1 MPRCKATT
9 KNGDQCRNNSI
20 SGTSFCYISYHGQI
34 QKTFLQKARNF
45 FRNHWQALVAAISL
59 PLTAI
64 SLFSVYWYLQDK
76 KLNATSGAIS
86 SAAESAAMS
95 ISVGS
100 AEFHMLSKDGV
111 VFDEGGDPL
120 LSIRLLNGRLLV
132 TTRVRDT
139 SGGIIAEM
147 NDNEWK
153 HQRQPAIFDRN
164 YTQDVLEIRDNT
176 GKVVLQVA
184 NLGNTVDVAAIF
196 HCKNGWT
203 YMAGPI
209 AGEGSAI
216 ELRPHGEALR
226 SEIPPICDYPSDL
239 HFGSCPGIERLKK
252 MALGPHTTYTLHFPV
267 HLCL

>member
-9 KNGDQCRNNSI
+9 KNSDQCRNNAI
-20 SGTSFCYISYHGQI
+20 PGTQFCYISSHGQI
-34 QKTFLQKARNF
+34 QKTFGQRVRNF
-45 FRNHWQALVAAISL
+45 FRNNWQAPIAVISLAVAAIG
-59 PLTAI
+59 
-64 SLFSVYWYLQDK
+64 VYWHLQDK
-76 KLNATSGAIS
+76 KLNATSGVIS
-86 SAAESAAMS
+86 SPIQSASIS

-120 LSIRLLNGRLLV
+120 LSIRLLSGKLLV
-132 TTRVRDT
+132 TTRVRDG
-139 SGGIIAEM
+139 SGGVIAEM

-153 HQRQPAIFDRN
+153 HGPAIFDRN
-164 YTQDVLEIRDNT
+164 YTQDALEIRDST

-203 YMAGPI
+203 YMVGPI

-216 ELRPHGEALR
+216 ELRAPGQPLT
-226 SEIPPICDYPSDL
+226 SEIPPICNYPSDL
-239 HFGSCPGIERLKK
+239 HFGSCPGIERLKQ
-252 MALGPHTTYTLHFPV
+252 MASGPHTTYTLHFPV

>member
-1 MPRCKATT
+1 MPRCKEIT

-20 SGTSFCYISYHGQI
+20 PGTSFCYISSHGHI
-34 QKTFLQKARNF
+34 QKTFWQKTRNF
-45 FRNHWQALVAAISL
+45 LRNHWQTLVSVITL
-59 PLTAI
+59 PLTVI
-64 SLFSVYWYLQDK
+64 GVYWYLQDK
-76 KLNATSGAIS
+76 KLNATAGAIS
-86 SAAESAAMS
+86 SAIESTAMS

-100 AEFHMLSKDGV
+100 AEFHMLSKNGV

-120 LSIRLLNGRLLV
+120 LSIRLLSGKLLV
-132 TTRVRDT
+132 TARVRDT
-139 SGGIIAEM
+139 SGSIIAEM

-164 YTQDVLEIRDNT
+164 YTQDALEIRDNT

-216 ELRPHGEALR
+216 ELRPPGEALR
-226 SEIPPICDYPSDL
+226 SEIPPICNYPSDL

-252 MALGPHTTYTLHFPV
+252 MASGPHPTYTLQFAI
-267 HLCL
+267 HLFL

>member
-1 MPRCKATT
+1 MSRCKAKT
-9 KNGDQCRNNSI
+9 KNGDQCRNNAIPS
-20 SGTSFCYISYHGQI
+20 TAFCYISSHGQI
-34 QKTFLQKARNF
+34 HKTPWQRVWNFLRNQ
-45 FRNHWQALVAAISL
+45 WQPLTIISL
-59 PLTAI
+59 CVSAVPMY
-64 SLFSVYWYLQDK
+64 SHFREK
-76 KLNATSGAIS
+76 KLSATSGVLSTAT
-86 SAAESAAMS
+86 ESAPVS

-100 AEFHMLSKDGV
+100 AEFQMLSKDGV

-120 LSIRLLNGRLLV
+120 LSIRLLSGKLLV
-132 TTRVRDT
+132 TTRVRDS

-153 HQRQPAIFDRN
+153 HQPQPAIFDRN
-164 YTQDVLEIRDNT
+164 YTQDALEIRDNT
-176 GKVVLQVA
+176 GRVVLQVA

-216 ELRPHGEALR
+216 ELRPPGEALR
-226 SEIPPICDYPSDL
+226 SEIPPICNYPSDL
-239 HFGSCPGIERLKK
+239 HFGSCPGIERLKQ
-252 MALGPHTTYTLHFPV
+252 MALGPHTIYTLHFPV